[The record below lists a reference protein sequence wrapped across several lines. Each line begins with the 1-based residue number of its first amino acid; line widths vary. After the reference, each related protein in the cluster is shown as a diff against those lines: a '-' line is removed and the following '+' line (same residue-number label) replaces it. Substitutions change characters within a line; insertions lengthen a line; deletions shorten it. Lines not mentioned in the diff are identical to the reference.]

1 LESERFGFFGHYF
14 VVLYMN
20 ESFCAFLFM
29 TKKNGRREKKKKK
42 RETRFFFFPLRV
54 LTRLK
59 SVSSSSWLLE
69 EDFSSFSGRR
79 AVSGGV
85 AKAVFSLR

>member
-29 TKKNGRREKKKKK
+29 TKSAREKK
-42 RETRFFFFPLRV
+42 RETRFFFFLPSLCV

-59 SVSSSSWLLE
+59 SLFFFLA
-69 EDFSSFSGRR
+69 FGRR
-79 AVSGGV
+79 FFFFFRKTSGLRGV
-85 AKAVFSLR
+85 AKAVSS